1 MVKNREYISSI
12 DQYNKPTV
20 LNGDASIGFRL
31 MELIMMNPG
40 DNPLHPEM
48 GVGLRDYRYGINTLT
63 DLEQRIYD
71 QIDTYLPMYR
81 IANINLKLNDEKI
94 LSVEISIDDTTYV
107 YDTADTANPI
117 TLDQIEQY

>member
-1 MVKNREYISSI
+1 MIKNREYISSI
-12 DQYNKPTV
+12 DRYNKPVV
-20 LNGDASIGFRL
+20 LEDQQSIGYRL

-48 GVGLRDYRYGINTLT
+48 GVGLRDYRYGINTIT

-81 IANINLKLNDEKI
+81 IANVALFLSPEKI
-94 LSVEISIDDTTYV
+94 LSVEIVIGDTTYV
-107 YDTADTANPI
+107 YDTNDTGNPVRLDDIEAN
-117 TLDQIEQY
+117 